1 MSKISFIFTH
11 FHKIILHYKGKRV
24 ISQIIRWGN
33 RHIRPTSQTNESS
46 SYFKI
51 LILIID
57 MNKHQASTPQVE
69 VSRKTPSKHIFE
81 QRNLETITILL
92 TPKFFQLIDVFFS
105 NFYHSPRS
113 TEVEYRLYNFC
124 VFLVDNFQLR
134 SSRLP

>member
-1 MSKISFIFTH
+1 MSKISFIFTP
-11 FHKIILHYKGKRV
+11 FHKIILHYKRKRV
-24 ISQIIRWGN
+24 IFQAIRWGN
-33 RHIRPTSQTNESS
+33 RLIRPTSQTNASS

-69 VSRKTPSKHIFE
+69 VSRKTPSKHIVA

-92 TPKFFQLIDVFFS
+92 IPKFFQLGDAFFS
-105 NFYHSPRS
+105 SFHHSPRS
-113 TEVEYRLYNFC
+113 TEVEYRLYNFG

>member
-1 MSKISFIFTH
+1 MSKISFIFTP
-11 FHKIILHYKGKRV
+11 FHKIILNYKRKRV
-24 ISQIIRWGN
+24 IFQAIRWGN
-33 RHIRPTSQTNESS
+33 RLIRPTSQTNDSS

-69 VSRKTPSKHIFE
+69 VSRKTPSKHIVE

-92 TPKFFQLIDVFFS
+92 IPKFFQLDDAFFS
-105 NFYHSPRS
+105 SFHHSPRS
-113 TEVEYRLYNFC
+113 TVVEYRLYNFG